1 MQAEQELLTQPQ
13 SIMLIPRHD
22 VQVPLLQCESS
33 PRDEAF
39 PPPLSMVG
47 VYMFPHLFGLPL
59 EPVEARTIPATLVFW
74 LSAVGTLLRMEQP
87 EPYRAVWRPIQMI
100 TAAAAEFIRAHS
112 LSSAVELVGTPTFP
126 APLSFRLPTTITLWE
141 NEQSKRAWRPIQVIT
156 ARAAEFIRAHSL
168 SSAVEEVFPILQEA
182 YQDLERIS
190 IDLVSD
196 PEVDDSQWLAVTL
209 RLRGNTQEILES
221 ERKARRMLRDKLR
234 SEDYRHFV
242 LSYELPA

>member
-112 LSSAVELVGTPTFP
+112 LSSAVE
-126 APLSFRLPTTITLWE
+126 
-141 NEQSKRAWRPIQVIT
+141 
-156 ARAAEFIRAHSL
+156 
-168 SSAVEEVFPILQEA
+168 EVFPILQEA